1 MNILFRL
8 KKDFPIAS
16 AVEFKYLLFLAMLS
30 NVNVV
35 ESDEDE
41 TKYAVYAGEYEDLFD
56 FFSDWSDEEAKV
68 DAIDKA
74 LDDLESE
81 GYLFFDDNNTIYLG
95 EIRGR
100 KYFPFEVK
108 NSLSDEACKLLKKEL
123 KRYGKSKST
132 KVLSRVK
139 AITAQINGYLDT
151 GIDRMR
157 PSDFTELH
165 SLLYEIYTGGET
177 YILRSKAERFQTT
190 NMLKAYD
197 RFTVFAIIVFGT
209 LNYDEFRSKGL
220 PTMTTVAC
228 MKDEIFGELTK
239 PNKGSKDYMREAD
252 DTDEGSDF

>member
-8 KKDFPIAS
+8 QKSFPITEV
-16 AVEFKYLLFLAMLS
+16 VEFKYLLFMAMLS
-30 NVNVV
+30 NT
-35 ESDEDE
+35 SIIEDSEEE

-56 FFSDWSDEEAKV
+56 LFSDWSDDGVKV
-68 DAIDKA
+68 DVIDKA

-123 KRYGKSKST
+123 KRYGKSHLS

-139 AITAQINGYLDT
+139 AISSQIEEYLDK
-151 GIDRMR
+151 GIDKMR

-165 SLLYEIYTGGET
+165 SLLYEVYTGGET
-177 YILRSKAERFQTT
+177 YTLRSKAERFQTT

-197 RFTVFAIIVFGT
+197 RYTVFALIVFGT
-209 LNYDEFRSKGL
+209 LNYDEYRSKGL

-228 MKDEIFGELTK
+228 MKDEVFGKLTK
-239 PNKGSKDYMREAD
+239 PNKGSKDYMREVND
-252 DTDEGSDF
+252 DSDTF